1 MNAKYAN
8 NRKFSIFTNY
18 SSIDYDINI
27 ICENLRN
34 LRQSATGR
42 FKNSFNTNSLLE

>member
-8 NRKFSIFTNY
+8 NRKFNIFTNY

-27 ICENLRN
+27 ICENLR
-34 LRQSATGR
+34 SKT
-42 FKNSFNTNSLLE
+42 LLIQTLY